1 MRVIKREKIPV
12 VEPITI
18 EFNEEERE
26 MLIYISSFGD
36 LISNSLEGMQGCYG
50 VKIPSRDVVYAF
62 LLSLLNCAKY

>member
-26 MLIYISSFGD
+26 MLIYISYFGE
-36 LISNSLEGMQGCYG
+36 LISKGMQGCYG
-50 VKIPSRDVVYAF
+50 VKTPSRDAIYAF
-62 LLSLLNCAKY
+62 LLSLFNCAKY